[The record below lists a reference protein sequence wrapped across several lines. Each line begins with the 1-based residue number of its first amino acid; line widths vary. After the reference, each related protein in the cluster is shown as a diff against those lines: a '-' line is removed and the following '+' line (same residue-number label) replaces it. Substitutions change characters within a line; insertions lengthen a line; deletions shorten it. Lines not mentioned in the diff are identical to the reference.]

1 MRRVTAVSALDVPK
15 IAIYV
20 YPMSET
26 QKTTVYLDAADY
38 KRLKAIA
45 RNLKRPPAALI
56 REAVTEFTRRHSK
69 RGLPRSIGMA
79 KSGEGDLSG
88 RVEELLEGLGSE

>member
-1 MRRVTAVSALDVPK
+1 
-15 IAIYV
+15 
-20 YPMSET
+20 MSPT
-26 QKTTVYLDAADY
+26 QKTTVYLDTADY

-45 RNLKRPPAALI
+45 RDVKRPPAALI

-69 RGLPRSIGMA
+69 RRLPRSIGMA